1 MMDSQILSI
10 WKEIGM
16 TSYDVVS
23 IIKKKTKENKVGHCG
38 TLDPFADGVVL
49 VCTGDETKNINNLM
63 DLKKE
68 YIADIVFGYETDTL
82 DRTGSV
88 IKEKE
93 DFSFSEYEITDILD
107 KFLGESKQIPPYF
120 SALKFKGI
128 PLYKYARKGIFIRKK
143 PRTIFIDEIKLLKIK
158 NQAIQIHVK
167 CGKGTYIRSLARD
180 IAYKLGTYGYL
191 DSLSR
196 VSLGPY
202 NRDNSIKVDE
212 I

>member
-1 MMDSQILSI
+1 MNNQILSI

-16 TSYDVVS
+16 TSYDIVR

-38 TLDPFADGVVL
+38 TLDPFADGIIV

-68 YIADIVFGYETDTL
+68 YIAEIMFGYETDTL
-82 DRTGSV
+82 DKTGSV
-88 IKEKE
+88 INKKKKI
-93 DFSFSEYEITDILD
+93 DLDRSKITDILNQ
-107 KFLGESKQIPPYF
+107 FLGESEQTPPYF

-128 PLYKYARKGIFIRKK
+128 PLYKYARKDIFIRKK
-143 PRTIFIDEIKLLKIK
+143 PRSIFIDDIKLIKINK
-158 NQAIQIHVK
+158 SIIQIYVK

-180 IAYKLGTYGYL
+180 IAYKLGTYGCL
-191 DSLSR
+191 SALSR
-196 VSLGPY
+196 ISLGPY
-202 NRDNSIKVDE
+202 NRNNSIKLDE